1 MTPERI
7 EYFKKSSNAERDL
20 RMLIKRC
27 KKALKIA
34 KSECSAFN
42 LKPSDKKPL
51 EYLVKYV
58 QLQDSKMLLQALR
71 HELQRIKGMDRVVVP
86 YELMRFGFKA
96 NVPRVSYNCEC
107 LEPINRKYK
116 YCPNCGRKILW
127 ESW

>member
-71 HELQRIKGMDRVVVP
+71 NELQRLTGMDRVVVP
-86 YELMRFGFKA
+86 RE
-96 NVPRVSYNCEC
+96 VTIPSYTDLKQGCC
-107 LEPINRKYK
+107 ICGRDVYDALDS
-116 YCPNCGRKILW
+116 YCPNCGRRILW
-127 ESW
+127 DKTL

>member
-7 EYFKKSSNAERDL
+7 KYFKKSSNAERDL

-86 YELMRFGFKA
+86 RRAILESWGGVRLGRCKCGEIMKSF
-96 NVPRVSYNCEC
+96 EC
-107 LEPINRKYK
+107 F
-116 YCPNCGRKILW
+116 CHSCGRRILW
-127 ESW
+127 DKTL